1 MTNEMMII
9 MIGMN
14 LCFLGL
20 FLWMQRRQEVTRSQ
34 MTDSFKALSFD
45 VLEQSSQSFLN
56 LANAHMEKFQE
67 GAKAE
72 LQGRHKEIETV
83 LEPVKTVMKQLHEE
97 HRELEKRREGS
108 YSALQKQI
116 DMMLVSDSEM
126 RKETGQLVR
135 ALRSPNMRGSWGQLH
150 LRRVV
155 ELAGLVNQCDFAEQV
170 TTTSLDTGRV
180 LRPDLVVRLP
190 GLRQI
195 VVDSKTPLDAYLD
208 AQETQDEARQKIRLD
223 DHAASLRKHIKDLSS
238 KEYWKGLEFS
248 PEYVILFLPAEAFF
262 SAALQADPTLIEL
275 GASNNV
281 IIATPTTLIAI
292 LRAVAFGWK
301 QEGLSKSAAEI
312 AKLGGE
318 LYDRLGI
325 VCEYWNKV
333 GRQLGSAVETYNQSV
348 ASLESRVFVSAKKLK
363 EYTGELKDLPAPE
376 QIEKLAKVLEKE
388 IGMSVK

>member
-1 MTNEMMII
+1 MTMMIVL
-9 MIGMN
+9 IGLN

-20 FLWMQRRQEVTRSQ
+20 FLWMQKKQEVTRSQ

-45 VLEQSSQSFLN
+45 VLEQSSKAFLN
-56 LANAHMEKFQE
+56 LANAQMEKFQE

-116 DMMLVSDSEM
+116 DMMLVSDREM
-126 RKETGQLVR
+126 RQETSQLVR

-170 TTTSLDTGRV
+170 THNSADTGKV

-190 GLRQI
+190 GQRQI

-208 AQETQDEARQKIRLD
+208 AQETQDESRQKIRLD
-223 DHAASLRKHIKDLSS
+223 DHAAALRKHIKDLSS
-238 KEYWKGLEFS
+238 KEYWKNLDLS

-262 SAALQADPTLIEL
+262 SAALQSDPTLIEL
-275 GASNNV
+275 GATNNV

-301 QEGLSKSAAEI
+301 QESLSKSAAEI
-312 AKLGGE
+312 AKLGAE
-318 LYDRLGI
+318 LYDRLGT

-333 GRQLGSAVETYNQSV
+333 GRQLGSAVESYNQSV

-363 EYTGELKDLPAPE
+363 EYTGELKELPAPE
-376 QIEKLAKVLEKE
+376 QIEKLAKVLERE
-388 IGMSVK
+388 QGMAIK